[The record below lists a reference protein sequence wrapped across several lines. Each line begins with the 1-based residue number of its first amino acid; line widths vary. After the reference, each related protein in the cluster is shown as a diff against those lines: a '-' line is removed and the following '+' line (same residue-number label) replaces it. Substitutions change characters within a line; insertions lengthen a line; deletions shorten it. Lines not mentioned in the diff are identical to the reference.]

1 MALSTRA
8 ESIMAELSE
17 AYRGQGCPPIAEW
30 WFQLRQGDA
39 SILTGEGMIELVA
52 PEQWVLTEPGH
63 QYCMSRR

>member
-39 SILTGEGMIELVA
+39 SI
-52 PEQWVLTEPGH
+52 
-63 QYCMSRR
+63 